1 MTNVTIVAPSSPI
14 EITQQEKET
23 ILNWFSAHG
32 FQAQFAPHC
41 FEQNRYLAGTDINR
55 AEDINK
61 AFADNQTDVII
72 ALRGGYGSPRILDK
86 LDYKMIRQHKKPFIG
101 FSDLTALQM
110 ALYHQVQLPSYTG
123 FNANFILKP
132 MGSEMEKTLLK
143 ALRGEPLTVTG
154 LKHIIPG
161 TAYAPVLGGTLTL
174 LCGLLGTSYM
184 PNLTDTILVVE
195 DVHEEPYRID
205 RMLNQLRLAGSLSQL
220 AGVIIADCSDCTA
233 KDSADGTVID
243 VFNDYFGNK
252 KIPVVT
258 HFPYGHT
265 QDHIVFPLGCNAR
278 LDANKGTL
286 IFDTI

>member
-1 MTNVTIVAPSSPI
+1 MTIVTIVAPASPI
-14 EITQQEKET
+14 DMTQQEKET
-23 ILNWFSAHG
+23 VLNWFALHG

-41 FEQNRYLAGTDINR
+41 FEQIRYLAGTDNQR
-55 AEDINK
+55 AEDINH
-61 AFADNQTDVII
+61 AFADNQTDIII

-110 ALYHQVQLPSYTG
+110 ALYHQAQLPSYTG

-132 MGSEMEKTLLK
+132 MGTNMEKTLLQ
-143 ALRGEPLTVTG
+143 ALNHEPLTITG
-154 LKHIIPG
+154 LKNIVPG

-265 QDHIVFPLGCNAR
+265 PNHVVFPLGGKAR

-286 IFDTI
+286 IFDSL